1 MTAEA
6 CPARSRP
13 GQVHLAP
20 EPRRGVDLHR
30 TPPFAAE
37 SVHGLPGSASL
48 SSPLTGHA
56 HGPHPRSSWSA
67 FRTAHR
73 VRTPAWHLP
82 RVYRST
88 EPGKRCADLVT
99 QRAPVRVSRVG
110 DAAEESSREFD
121 DAAAVADVVF
131 EGVAARVVEAAR
143 VVAPRPQAV
152 ADRDDR
158 FPGEAPKEPGER
170 DVPEFERPP
179 SPTWTHPPDVCVR
192 CSLTRRAMGS
202 ARTRDSRGGSRPRGE
217 ARWGGG
223 GRDSCSRA
231 PRPAVERGC
240 VTQAARCFPD
250 SVLCGVASAQFG
262 ASS

>member
-131 EGVAARVVEAAR
+131 EGVAVRGAGAAR
-143 VVAPRPQAV
+143 PVPRRWPIATGV
-152 ADRDDR
+152 SRA
-158 FPGEAPKEPGER
+158 
-170 DVPEFERPP
+170 RPRRSP
-179 SPTWTHPPDVCVR
+179 ASATSRSSSGRRPPTWTHPPDVRVR
-192 CSLTRRAMGS
+192 WSLTRRATDL

-217 ARWGGG
+217 VG
-223 GRDSCSRA
+223 
-231 PRPAVERGC
+231 
-240 VTQAARCFPD
+240 
-250 SVLCGVASAQFG
+250 
-262 ASS
+262 